1 MIVLLRTVCRAMA
14 TKPSESNTTS
24 IAMNGNEPEKGKASA
39 KPKSKGRRKNSSK
52 ASTKKLLSR
61 KEKLESVKKANQALL
76 KALELMSQ
84 RNGTTA
90 NAESDV

>member
-1 MIVLLRTVCRAMA
+1 MA
-14 TKPSESNTTS
+14 TKPSSSDTIPIT
-24 IAMNGNEPEKGKASA
+24 MNGNEAEKDQASVE
-39 KPKSKGRRKNSSK
+39 PKSKGQGKKSSK
-52 ASTKKLLSR
+52 ASKKNLLSH

-76 KALELMSQ
+76 KALELMSR